1 VTELTPMLKQ
11 YFSVKQKYP
20 KAILFFRMGD
30 FYEMFFEDAERAAP
44 ILQIALTSR
53 SRHQGRD
60 IPMCGVPFHA
70 ADAYIARLIQAGLK
84 VAVCDQVE
92 DPAQAKGLVAREVT
106 QVVTP
111 GVVLSPEI
119 QDPRIALHLA
129 ALVKPDSGPYGLA
142 ALDVS
147 TGDFSLTEIDDE
159 TALVAE
165 LSRLAPAETLISEED
180 SAGLT
185 ALLDEM
191 ALYHTAFEAGAF
203 LPERARSVL
212 VRRFGPHALAGFGVD
227 EAEQGLCAAGA
238 VLLYAEENQGRD
250 LKHVDRLRCYRLK
263 DYMVLDEIAQRN
275 LELFVN
281 LRDHT
286 RSGTLLD
293 LLDLT
298 QTAMGGR
305 RMRQWLG
312 YPLRD
317 RARIAERHEAVEAL
331 VLDGLGRSDLRDQ
344 LKGVQDLER
353 LTGRIGLGRAGPKD
367 LVALRISL
375 ARLPGIKALL
385 LGQPTGRLYDL
396 GWRLDPLPEV
406 ADLLEGALVEEPP
419 PHLREGRVF
428 RPEYNSELAELAAIL
443 SDGRGWIARMEA
455 EERGRTGIAS
465 LKVGFNKVFG
475 YYLEI
480 TRPNLDQVPEDYI
493 RRQTLSNAERFV
505 TPELKEWE
513 AKVLTAEEERIRLE
527 QRLYQELLAELAA
540 YAPRLKDAADILA
553 EADVLAALARAAVR
567 YEYVR
572 PELLDEDR
580 IEISDGRH
588 PVIERTMPRD
598 AFVPND
604 LTLDN
609 DSNQILIITGPNMAG
624 KSTILRQAA
633 LIALMSQMGGFV
645 PAERARLGIVD
656 RIFTRIGASDDL
668 TRGRSTFMV
677 EMNETARILNQATSQ
692 SLVILDEIGRGT
704 STFDGLSIA
713 WAVVEYLHD
722 LHGTGVRTLFATHY
736 HELVD
741 LAQTRARVKNFN
753 VAVKQYR
760 DEVIFLRKLLP
771 GGTSRSYGL
780 AVARLAGLPAEVL
793 ERAAQV
799 LENLE
804 REELDPGGRPR
815 PARSAQ
821 GSPDLGGQ
829 MSLFAAAPHP
839 WEEELKKLDLDLL
852 TPLEA
857 LAKLAEWKRRLS

>member
-11 YFSVKQKYP
+11 YFAVKQKYP
-20 KAILFFRMGD
+20 EAILFFRMGD

-70 ADAYIARLIQAGLK
+70 ADAYIARLIKAGLK

-92 DPAQAKGLVAREVT
+92 DPALAKGLVAREVT

-119 QDPRIALHLA
+119 QDPRSALYLA
-129 ALVKPDSGPYGLA
+129 ALVRPGDGPYGLA

-159 TALVAE
+159 EALVAE
-165 LSRLAPAETLISEED
+165 LSRLAPAETLVSEED
-180 SAGLT
+180 PAGL
-185 ALLDEM
+185 ADLLGEM
-191 ALYHTAFEAGAF
+191 ALYHTAFEAAAF
-203 LPERARSVL
+203 ELDRARAVL

-227 EAEQGLCAAGA
+227 EAERGLCAAGA
-238 VLLYAEENQGRD
+238 VLLYAEENQGRS
-250 LKHVDRLRCYRLK
+250 LQHVDRLRCYRLK

-281 LRDHT
+281 LRDHS

-293 LLDLT
+293 LLDLSL
-298 QTAMGGR
+298 TAMGGR
-305 RMRQWLG
+305 RMRHWLS

-331 VLDGLGRSDLRDQ
+331 VLDGLGRSDLCDQ
-344 LKGVQDLER
+344 FKGIQDLER
-353 LTGRIGLGRAGPKD
+353 LTGRIGLGRAGPRD
-367 LVALRISL
+367 LIALKTSL
-375 ARLPGIKALL
+375 RRLPAVKELL
-385 LGQPTGRLYDL
+385 LGQTTGRLYDL
-396 GWRLDPLPEV
+396 GWRLDALAEV
-406 ADLLEGALVEEPP
+406 ADRIDQALVEDPP

-428 RPEYNSELAELAAIL
+428 RPEYHSELSELVAIL
-443 SDGRGWIARMEA
+443 TDGRGWIARMEA
-455 EERGRTGIAS
+455 QERERTGIAS

-480 TRPNLDQVPEDYI
+480 TRPNLAQAPEHYI
-493 RRQTLSNAERFV
+493 RRQTLSGAERFV

-513 AKVLTAEEERIRLE
+513 AKVLSAEEERIRLE
-527 QRLYQELLAELAA
+527 QRLYQELLQDLAV
-540 YAPRLKDAADILA
+540 YAPQLKDAADILA
-553 EADVLAALARAAVR
+553 EVDALVALAQAAVR

-588 PVIERTMPRD
+588 PVIERTMSRE

-604 LTLDN
+604 IVLNNTSD
-609 DSNQILIITGPNMAG
+609 QILIITGPNMAG

-633 LIALMSQMGGFV
+633 LIALMNQIGSFV
-645 PAERARLGIVD
+645 PAEQARLGILD

-668 TRGRSTFMV
+668 VRGRSTFMV

-722 LHGTGVRTLFATHY
+722 LNGTGVRTLFATHY

-741 LAQTRARVKNFN
+741 LAQTRARVKNYN

-760 DEVIFLRKLLP
+760 DEIIFLRKLIP

-793 ERAAQV
+793 RRADEV

-815 PARSAQ
+815 PARAKEDR
-821 GSPDLGGQ
+821 PDAGDQ
-829 MSLFAAAPHP
+829 MSLFVAADSA
-839 WEEELKKLDLDLL
+839 WEREIRGLNVDLL

-857 LAKLAEWKRRLS
+857 LNKLAEWKRRLK